1 MKSMTGYGRS
11 QAQLPW
17 GFLECALSSVNHR
30 YQDIS
35 IRLPRDLA
43 SLEQEIQ
50 NRLRKESFRGK
61 MQVRMAFSWNSEQRM
76 VPIAEDVLGE
86 YLRKIQ
92 RIQEKYHIIE
102 DVRIDSLLLLPGV
115 LDQEGVFGEDLYE
128 QLKQHVLEE
137 LEKALASWNTM
148 RSLEGEHL
156 YEDMKHNLLEA
167 EEYVTRIEERWNVL
181 RKEIAQTLRERLKSF
196 VEDLLPDMGF
206 EESRILQE
214 AAILAEKQDIAEELC
229 RFRSHVE
236 KMDFA
241 MKDKG
246 LVGRKV
252 EFLLQEINREVNTMG
267 SKSNDGDIRWA
278 VVEIKSRL
286 ERIRE
291 QIQNV
296 E

>member
-11 QAQLPW
+11 QTQTPW
-17 GFLECALSSVNHR
+17 GSLECTISSINHR

-35 IRLPRDLA
+35 IRVPRDLA
-43 SLEQEIQ
+43 FIEQDIQ

-61 MQVRMAFSWNSEQRM
+61 MQARISFSWNSEQRM
-76 VPIAEDVLGE
+76 VPISEDVLGE
-86 YLRKIQ
+86 YFRKIQ
-92 RIQEKYHIIE
+92 QIQKKYHILE

-115 LDQEGVFGEDLYE
+115 LDQEGVLGEDLYE
-128 QLKQHVLEE
+128 NLKEHILEE
-137 LEKALASWNTM
+137 LEKTLSAWNAM

-156 YEDMKHNLLEA
+156 YEDMLHHLLEA
-167 EEYVTRIEERWNVL
+167 EKFVNRIEERWNLLRQDVVLVL
-181 RKEIAQTLRERLKSF
+181 RDRLKNF
-196 VEDLLPDMGF
+196 VEDVGGDFTLD
-206 EESRILQE
+206 ESRILQE
-214 AAILAEKQDIAEELC
+214 AALLAEKQDIAEEVC
-229 RFRSHVE
+229 RFRSHVQ
-236 KMDFA
+236 KMLSS

-252 EFLLQEINREVNTMG
+252 EFLLQEINREINTMG
-267 SKSNDGDIRWA
+267 SKSNDGDIRWG